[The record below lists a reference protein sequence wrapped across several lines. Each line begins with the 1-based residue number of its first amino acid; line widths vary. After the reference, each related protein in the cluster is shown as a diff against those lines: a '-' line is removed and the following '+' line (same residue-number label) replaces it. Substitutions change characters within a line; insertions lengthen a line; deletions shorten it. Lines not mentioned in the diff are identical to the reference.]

1 MYRHGIFAI
10 NELRQKGSV
19 VCVAIWTQLGTDN
32 RRNT

>member
-1 MYRHGIFAI
+1 MYGHGIFAI

-19 VCVAIWTQLGTDN
+19 VCVAFWIQLGTEN